1 MASHFSGI
9 LNNRRV
15 VAYALLLGIASMLAG
30 LFCVSVT
37 IARND
42 YRVILRWGLLFAA
55 VSALCYA
62 VVFIRGSWRWRIA
75 AAIAALPLIYVRAE
89 IMRRGDLLPP

>member
-1 MASHFSGI
+1 MLGQRTI
-9 LNNRRV
+9 
-15 VAYALLLGIASMLAG
+15 AYIWLSGIASMLAG

-37 IARND
+37 IAGND
-42 YRVILRWGLLFAA
+42 YSVILRRGLPFAA

-62 VVFIRGSWRWRIA
+62 VVFIRGSRRWRIA
-75 AAIAALPLIYVRAE
+75 AAIAALPLIYVLAE